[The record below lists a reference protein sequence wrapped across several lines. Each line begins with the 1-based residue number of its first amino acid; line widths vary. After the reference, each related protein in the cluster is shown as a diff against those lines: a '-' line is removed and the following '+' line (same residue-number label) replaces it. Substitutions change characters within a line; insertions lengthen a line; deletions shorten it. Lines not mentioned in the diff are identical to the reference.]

1 MSETKYSALQ
11 PGRVP
16 RCAEEIPNFEGV
28 ARFYLQSS
36 DGKVNRFGHAEG
48 NGSHLLFLADRVEA
62 VGLVLSDY
70 ANSTECEFRRLGPG
84 YPWEFRT
91 QRSS

>member
-70 ANSTECEFRRLGPG
+70 ANSVD
-84 YPWEFRT
+84 RT
-91 QRSS
+91 FCRASLDDSWVLHSSGS